1 MKGKTKR
8 YGKVFMSLILAL
20 GMIFGNISAVLA
32 ADYSLG
38 SGIKTGDSKQL
49 QSGDKI
55 TAGSDSVFQ
64 VVQNG
69 KVVYPSEGAIKG
81 YEDEAQTKESGRSYG
96 KGSYTLPAAESGKV
110 WKAAAAQNKDWFYD
124 EANAKMRQGAYV
136 ITLEQTAEPKEQPKE
151 EPKEQPKE
159 EQQAPPVKAAVDAET
174 PVITGNPAAATYD
187 KDTPAA
193 ALSVTASVSEGT
205 LSYQWYQSTDADSD
219 GTPVG
224 GNADSYTPE
233 TGTVGTTYYYCV
245 VTNTNTNVTGT
256 QTATAVSTRAAI
268 TVNEPAPPVVDAETP
283 VITVNPVAAAY
294 DKDTPAAAL
303 SVTATVNAGNLSYQW
318 YQSADE
324 GSDGTPVGGN
334 ADSYTPETGTVG
346 TTYYYC
352 VVTNT
357 NTNVTGTQT
366 ATAVS
371 TRAAITVNEPAPP
384 VVDAETPVITGNP
397 ADATYD
403 KGTPAA
409 ALVVTATVN
418 AGNLSYQWYQ
428 SADADSDGTEIPGAI
443 NSEYTPETGTVGTTY
458 YYCVVTNTNPA
469 VSGTPT
475 ATAESG
481 RALITVNDNQSAAP
495 QIPQFTAHPQSDDYD
510 KGGTA
515 IPLSVTAEVTDGGAL
530 SYQWY
535 RNSINDVTS
544 GTEISGETNSTFTPP
559 TDKAGTTF
567 YYCIVTNLKDGETA
581 SAVSNSAKITVA
593 DSTVQTPDIKK
604 HPEDDTYKTGG
615 KADPLSVTAEV
626 TDGGALSYQ
635 WYQNTANNNR
645 TGTKIE
651 GAVTNQYTPK
661 TDKAG
666 TVYYYCIVTNTKD
679 QKTASASSNA
689 AKIVVTDMQK
699 TDAKA
704 PKITGNPK
712 GASYFTDAAA
722 KALQVKAESLD
733 GGKLSYQWY
742 SNTKNSTKDGT
753 AVKDATEST
762 YTPSTKKN
770 GTVYYYCV
778 VTNTNKELN
787 GDQTATAVSDTAK
800 IVVSTRKNAE
810 TPSVSGPNNATYY
823 KGKAAKAMEVKASV
837 KDGGTLSYQWYSNTK
852 NSTKDGSVIKDATKS
867 TYTPSTASVGTT
879 YYYCVVTNTNNS
891 VNGDQAV
898 SITSRAAKI
907 TVKASTSKASPVKRT
922 LNTKSTRAANAKT
935 GDETN
940 LMLWIA
946 LLAAAGI
953 VIAVLAVRIKRNRK

>member
-124 EANAKMRQGAYV
+124 EDNAKMRQGAYV
-136 ITLEQTAEPKEQPKE
+136 ITLEQMAEPKEQPKE

-187 KDTPAA
+187 KDAPAA

-205 LSYQWYQSTDADSD
+205 LSYQWYQSTDAGSD

-224 GNADSYTPE
+224 GNANSYTPE

-256 QTATAVSTRAAI
+256 QTAI
-268 TVNEPAPPVVDAETP
+268 
-283 VITVNPVAAAY
+283 
-294 DKDTPAAAL
+294 
-303 SVTATVNAGNLSYQW
+303 
-318 YQSADE
+318 
-324 GSDGTPVGGN
+324 
-334 ADSYTPETGTVG
+334 
-346 TTYYYC
+346 
-352 VVTNT
+352 
-357 NTNVTGTQT
+357 
-366 ATAVS
+366 AVS

-397 ADATYD
+397 ADAAYD
-403 KGTPAA
+403 KDASAA
-409 ALVVTATVN
+409 ALSVTASVSD
-418 AGNLSYQWYQ
+418 GVDLSYQWFQ
-428 SADADSDGTEIPGAI
+428 STDAAAAGDAIQGATS
-443 NSEYTPETGTVGTTY
+443 SEYTPGTGTVGTTY
-458 YYCVVTNTNPA
+458 YYCVVTNTNTNVA
-469 VSGTPT
+469 GAQT

-481 RALITVNDNQSAAP
+481 RAAITVNDTAPIINAATPDITADPVDAAYDKDETANPLSVTATVTDGGTLSYQWYQSADADSDGTAIQRATNSEYTPGTGTVGTTYYYCVVTNTNDAVTGEKTATAASARARITVNDNQPAAP
-495 QIPQFTAHPQSDDYD
+495 QTPQFTGHPQSKDYD
-510 KGGTA
+510 KGDTA

-535 RNSINDVTS
+535 
-544 GTEISGETNSTFTPP
+544 
-559 TDKAGTTF
+559 
-567 YYCIVTNLKDGETA
+567 
-581 SAVSNSAKITVA
+581 
-593 DSTVQTPDIKK
+593 
-604 HPEDDTYKTGG
+604 
-615 KADPLSVTAEV
+615 
-626 TDGGALSYQ
+626 
-635 WYQNTANNNR
+635 QNTSNDIT

-651 GAVTNQYTPK
+651 GATEKQYTPK

-689 AKIVVTDMQK
+689 AKIVVTDTQK

-778 VTNTNKELN
+778 VTNTNKGLN
-787 GDQTATAVSDTAK
+787 GNQTATAVSDTAK

-940 LMLWIA
+940 LMMWIA

>member
-110 WKAAAAQNKDWFYD
+110 WNAAAAQNKDWFYD

-187 KDTPAA
+187 KDAPAA
-193 ALSVTASVSEGT
+193 ALRVTASVSDGGT
-205 LSYQWYQSTDADSD
+205 LSYQWYQSTDAAAAGDAIQGAVS
-219 GTPVG
+219 
-224 GNADSYTPE
+224 SEYTPG
-233 TGTVGTTYYYCV
+233 TGTAGTTTYYYCV
-245 VTNTNTNVTGT
+245 VTNTNDAATGEM
-256 QTATAVSTRAAI
+256 TAAAVSA
-268 TVNEPAPPVVDAETP
+268 
-283 VITVNPVAAAY
+283 
-294 DKDTPAAAL
+294 
-303 SVTATVNAGNLSYQW
+303 
-318 YQSADE
+318 
-324 GSDGTPVGGN
+324 
-334 ADSYTPETGTVG
+334 
-346 TTYYYC
+346 
-352 VVTNT
+352 
-357 NTNVTGTQT
+357 
-366 ATAVS
+366 
-371 TRAAITVNEPAPP
+371 RAAITVNEPAPP

-428 SADADSDGTEIPGAI
+428 SADADSDGTAIQGAASSEYTPGTETVGTTYYYCVVTNTDTNVAGSQTATAESGRAAI
-443 NSEYTPETGTVGTTY
+443 TVNDTPLIINAATPDITADPVDAAYDKDETANPLSVTATVTDGGTLSYQWYQSADADSDGTAIQGATNSEYTPGTGTVGTTY
-458 YYCVVTNTNPA
+458 YYCVVTNTNDA
-469 VSGTPT
+469 VTGEKT
-475 ATAESG
+475 ATVASA
-481 RALITVNDNQSAAP
+481 RARVTVNDNQPAAP
-495 QIPQFTAHPQSDDYD
+495 QTPQFTGHPQSKKDYN
-510 KGGTA
+510 KGDTA
-515 IPLSVTAEVTDGGAL
+515 V
-530 SYQWY
+530 
-535 RNSINDVTS
+535 
-544 GTEISGETNSTFTPP
+544 
-559 TDKAGTTF
+559 
-567 YYCIVTNLKDGETA
+567 
-581 SAVSNSAKITVA
+581 
-593 DSTVQTPDIKK
+593 
-604 HPEDDTYKTGG
+604 
-615 KADPLSVTAEV
+615 PLSVTAEV

-635 WYQNTANNNR
+635 WYQNTSNDIT

-651 GAVTNQYTPK
+651 GATEKQYTPK

-689 AKIVVTDMQK
+689 AEIVVMDTQK

-712 GASYFTDAAA
+712 GASYITDAAA

-753 AVKDATEST
+753 AIKDATEST

-787 GDQTATAVSDTAK
+787 GNQTATAVSDTAK
-800 IVVSTRKNAE
+800 IVVSARKNAE

-879 YYYCVVTNTNNS
+879 YYYCVVTNTNKS
-891 VNGDQAV
+891 VNGDQTV

>member
-136 ITLEQTAEPKEQPKE
+136 ITLEQMAEPKEQPKE

-187 KDTPAA
+187 KDAPAA

-205 LSYQWYQSTDADSD
+205 LSYQWYQSTDAGSD

-224 GNADSYTPE
+224 GNANSYTPE

-245 VTNTNTNVTGT
+245 VTNTNTNVAGA
-256 QTATAVSTRAAI
+256 QTATAESGRAAI
-268 TVNEPAPPVVDAETP
+268 TVNDTAPIINAATPDITADPVD
-283 VITVNPVAAAY
+283 AAY
-294 DKDTPAAAL
+294 DKDETANPL
-303 SVTATVNAGNLSYQW
+303 SVTATVTDGGTLSYQW
-318 YQSADE
+318 YQSADAD
-324 GSDGTPVGGN
+324 SDGTAIQRATN
-334 ADSYTPETGTVG
+334 SEYTPGTGTVG

-357 NTNVTGTQT
+357 NDAVTGEKT
-366 ATAVS
+366 ATAAS
-371 TRAAITVNEPAPP
+371 ARA
-384 VVDAETPVITGNP
+384 
-397 ADATYD
+397 
-403 KGTPAA
+403 
-409 ALVVTATVN
+409 
-418 AGNLSYQWYQ
+418 
-428 SADADSDGTEIPGAI
+428 
-443 NSEYTPETGTVGTTY
+443 
-458 YYCVVTNTNPA
+458 
-469 VSGTPT
+469 
-475 ATAESG
+475 
-481 RALITVNDNQSAAP
+481 RITVNDNQPAAP
-495 QIPQFTAHPQSDDYD
+495 QTPQFTGHPQSKDYE
-510 KGGTA
+510 KGDTA

-535 RNSINDVTS
+535 
-544 GTEISGETNSTFTPP
+544 
-559 TDKAGTTF
+559 
-567 YYCIVTNLKDGETA
+567 
-581 SAVSNSAKITVA
+581 
-593 DSTVQTPDIKK
+593 
-604 HPEDDTYKTGG
+604 
-615 KADPLSVTAEV
+615 
-626 TDGGALSYQ
+626 
-635 WYQNTANNNR
+635 QNTSNDIT

-651 GAVTNQYTPK
+651 GATEKQYTPK

-689 AKIVVTDMQK
+689 AKIVVTDTQK

-787 GDQTATAVSDTAK
+787 GNQTATAVSDTAK